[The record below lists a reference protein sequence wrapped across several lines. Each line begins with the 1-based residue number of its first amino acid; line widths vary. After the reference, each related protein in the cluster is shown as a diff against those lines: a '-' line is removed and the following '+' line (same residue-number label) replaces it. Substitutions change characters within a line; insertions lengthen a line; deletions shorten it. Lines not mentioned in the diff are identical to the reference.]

1 MLKLE
6 PSQRITFE
14 DVQKHPWMQGEMPSK
29 DSVMSEFKR
38 RDLVVKEQMEA
49 DRQAKAVE
57 KSKAE
62 EARKRVMRSGNVV
75 EEEMKI
81 DFKPTKT
88 LEPYEQLF
96 AKKTEFFSTYNPDMI
111 QDSLIQYLEKLG
123 IKPQVNSDRYKIKF
137 GMISKD

>member
-1 MLKLE
+1 
-6 PSQRITFE
+6 
-14 DVQKHPWMQGEMPSK
+14 MPSK